1 MELVNVSR
9 VVPVVDEYGLSLCS
23 IVVVVEE
30 CENLEVKLFL
40 KILFFYEGIFKH
52 YNNYIRRIN
61 FSISKLSFHW
71 KDF

>member
-23 IVVVVEE
+23 IVVVEK

-40 KILFFYEGIFKH
+40 KNTFFSMKEYLNIT
-52 YNNYIRRIN
+52 II
-61 FSISKLSFHW
+61 I
-71 KDF
+71 